1 MHASTSRPSASVS
14 SRPVTGNGGAILFT
28 AVAGVAAALQ
38 AAINAT
44 FQTVVAFVI
53 FVALTL
59 VARQTLGGVSDAFR
73 EPAWLWLSG
82 VMGVIIVLSLTF
94 APNRIGVLAFAA
106 ILIAGQLIASALID
120 HFGLFGLERI
130 GFTWERAIG
139 FALLAAG
146 AILVLRR

>member
-1 MHASTSRPSASVS
+1 
-14 SRPVTGNGGAILFT
+14 VTGNGGAILFT

-44 FQTVVAFVI
+44 LGKRIGTLEAATFQTVVAFVI
-53 FVALTL
+53 FVTLTL